1 MRLTIT
7 VSEPARDRRDSI
19 VVEAGPATT
28 VRELLEHLADTH
40 DLGAPGI
47 VCRLADSV
55 LDHDDV
61 LSACGIRE
69 GAELTLGAAPADP
82 GRRPD
87 PPLVELHLAAGPGA
101 GRIWALAMGT
111 YDIGADPEC
120 AIRIDEPGVPAH
132 GIRVR
137 VGPDGAVRVAVPPGS
152 EVRLGRVYRTGED
165 APARP
170 IDPKERKYADEPA
183 PDPNAPIVGE
193 VAWGLGLGLTVGP
206 VLLRP
211 VAPFDAGADIVP
223 SADGTGLDFNRP
235 PRLVEPVKGGRFR
248 IPVRPRGTFRQPFP
262 LLITLAPMLL
272 GLVMVKIFNSYFFL
286 IFAIFSPIMALANW
300 ISARRSG
307 RKQFVKDLAAYR
319 VRKAEVLAEVAAS
332 AEVERQGRVDAI
344 PDPSVTGLFATGP
357 GQRLWERRRVD
368 PDHLV
373 LRVGTSAHTSLNEV
387 EDSDSESLERR
398 AYWTVPDVPTAVDL
412 TRQGV
417 LGVAG
422 PTGPALRLAGW
433 LVAQAAIL
441 HSPRDVQVRL
451 LTGANGADA
460 WGWLAW
466 LPHARGVV
474 RGGPEVL
481 IGGDPET
488 IAARVAELVQVVRA
502 RQAASETLLRNAVFA
517 DPDIVLVVDGA
528 RRLREIPGMTQ
539 VLQEG
544 PKVRVFSI
552 CVDTEERFLPQEC
565 TAVIGLDEGPEAR
578 GPVAT
583 VRRHDTAT
591 VTDVRPDLPAV
602 TWCETIARALAPVRD
617 VTSPDEGA
625 LPERVLLPELLAL
638 EPPDPATIGER
649 WRRRPASTRVLLGV
663 GYDGPVSFDLVLD
676 GPHALI
682 AGTTGSGKSEMLQS
696 FVAALAAANRPDELT
711 FVLVDYKGGS
721 AFKDCVELPHTLG
734 MVTDLDAQLVHRAM
748 ASLGAELT
756 RRELLLAM
764 VGAKDHTEYR
774 GKRLRDPELPALPR
788 LLLIVDEFAT
798 LVREVPDFIPGLVGI
813 AQRGR
818 SLGIH
823 MVLATQRP
831 AGVITADIR
840 ANTNLRIALRVTDA
854 GESSDVID
862 TKDAVAIS
870 SATPGRALARTSHH
884 TVIPFQTAYAG
895 TERVDTGTGAEPVR
909 ALPAASAEPVRPQ
922 TTVLSWTRL
931 GRPRPPAVELDV
943 APQPQPGDAEP
954 TTDLKE
960 LVTAIGAAAAAL
972 ADFTKPPSPWLDP
985 LPHRVLP
992 DELPV
997 PAPAAERP
1005 PGALEPV
1012 AWAMEDVPHLQ
1023 ARKAVLLD
1031 PSTFGHLFV
1040 VGAPRTGRSQL
1051 LRTMAAALAGRHSCG
1066 VVHIQAI
1073 DAGGG
1078 ALAALAE
1085 LPHCGTVVP
1094 RNDLARIDRLISRL
1108 GEELS
1113 RRQELLSRQA
1123 CANLTELRANDAHG
1137 CPAHVFLLIDGWDPL
1152 APTLYDYDDGRVMNE
1167 VVRLLREGAAAGIH
1181 LVMTSERALINGRLS
1196 SVNDDMVLLRLADRA
1211 EYSGAGV
1218 PRTAIPGAMPPG
1230 RILVSGS
1237 WTEAQVCLLGPGES
1251 GREQV
1256 EALRRIAANARER
1269 DRDVDPARRPF
1280 ELAALPT
1287 SIGFAEAYEVVP
1299 PEQRRPLWGLLGI
1312 GGDAVGAVGA
1322 DFADAQHTFAVVG
1335 PPGSGRSNT
1344 LATMAVSL
1352 LASGTRV
1359 VAITPRDS
1367 PLRLLRAH
1375 PLVTLVEGADSDGSR
1390 TSAAVEE
1397 LAGPAVVLIDDADLL
1412 SEMGSMV
1419 GYALREVI
1427 GSGRDRGIGLAYAA
1441 TAETLLQSLSG
1452 WLGDVRRNRQGILLS
1467 PQLGGEGDLIGARLP
1482 TERVRRPLRI
1492 GHAWIRDQRGF
1503 LAPVLIPETQLR
1515 PAAE

>member
-7 VSEPARDRRDSI
+7 VSEPARSRRDSI
-19 VVEAGPATT
+19 VIEADSGTT
-28 VRELLEHLADTH
+28 VGELLEHLADTH
-40 DLGAPGI
+40 DLGAPGMP
-47 VCRLADSV
+47 CRVAGAV
-55 LDHDDV
+55 LDHDAG
-61 LSACGIRE
+61 LSVCGIRE
-69 GAELTLGAAPADP
+69 GSELTLGPVSADP
-82 GRRPD
+82 MDTRPD
-87 PPLVELHLAAGPGA
+87 PALVEVHLAAGPGA
-101 GRIWALAMGT
+101 GVIWPLPMGT
-111 YDIGADPEC
+111 YDIGADPGC

-132 GIRVR
+132 EIRVT
-137 VGPDGAVRVAVPPGS
+137 VGPSGTVRVAVPTGS
-152 EVRLGRVYRTGED
+152 EIRLGRVYRTKED
-165 APARP
+165 TPARP
-170 IDPKERKYADEPA
+170 IDPKDKEFADEPA
-183 PDPNAPIVGE
+183 PDPERPIVGE
-193 VAWGLGLGLTVGP
+193 VEWELGLGLTVGP
-206 VLLRP
+206 VLLRTA
-211 VAPFDAGADIVP
+211 APFDAGADIVP
-223 SADGTGLDFNRP
+223 SADGAGLDFNRP
-235 PRLVEPVKGGRFR
+235 PRIVEPVKGGRFR
-248 IPVRPRGTFRQPFP
+248 IPTRPRGNFRQPFP
-262 LLITLAPMLL
+262 MLITLAPMLL
-272 GLVMVKIFNSYFFL
+272 GLVMVKIFHSYFFL

-300 ISARRSG
+300 ISSRRSG

-319 VRKAEVLAEVAAS
+319 IRKAEVLADVAAS
-332 AEVERQGRVDAI
+332 TEVERQGRVDAI

-387 EDSDSESLERR
+387 EDSDSESLDRR

-412 TRQGV
+412 PQQGV

-422 PTGPALRLAGW
+422 PNGPALRLAGW
-433 LVAQAAIL
+433 LVAQAAIM

-451 LTGANGADA
+451 LTGAAGAEA

-466 LPHARGVV
+466 LPHARGTV

-481 IGGDPET
+481 IGSDPET

-502 RQAASETLLRNAVFA
+502 RKAASETLLRNAVFA
-517 DPDIVLVVDGA
+517 EPDVVLVVDGA

-544 PKVRVFSI
+544 PQVRVFSI
-552 CVDTEERFLPQEC
+552 CVDSEERFLPQEC
-565 TAVIGLDEGPEAR
+565 TAVINVDDASAAH
-578 GPVAT
+578 GPVAA
-583 VRRHDTAT
+583 VRRHGAPT
-591 VTDVRPDLPAV
+591 VTDVRPDLPTV
-602 TWCETIARALAPVRD
+602 GWCDAIARALAPVRD

-625 LPERVLLPELLAL
+625 LPDQVLLPRLLAL
-638 EPPDPATIGER
+638 DPPDPAVIGER
-649 WRRRPASTRVLLGV
+649 WRRRPASTRVALGV

-682 AGTTGSGKSEMLQS
+682 AGTTGSGKSELLQS

-764 VGAKDHTEYR
+764 VGAKDHAEYR
-774 GKRLRDPELPALPR
+774 GKRLRDAQLPALPR

-895 TERVDTGTGAEPVR
+895 TERMDAK
-909 ALPAASAEPVRPQ
+909 AAPEPVRPLPVAPEVVRPQ
-922 TTVLSWTRL
+922 TSVLSWSRL
-931 GRPRPPAVELDV
+931 GRPRPPAAEPEVE
-943 APQPQPGDAEP
+943 PQPQPGDAEP

-960 LVTAIGAAAAAL
+960 LVTAISAAAAVL
-972 ADFTKPPSPWLDP
+972 PDFTKPPSPWLDP

-992 DELPV
+992 DELPE
-997 PAPAAERP
+997 PAPAADRA

-1051 LRTMAAALAGRHSCG
+1051 LRTMAAALAKRHSCG

-1078 ALAALAE
+1078 ALAALAD

-1094 RNDLARIDRLISRL
+1094 RNDLSRIDRLISRL

-1113 RRQELLSRQA
+1113 VRQELLSRHA
-1123 CANLTELRANDAHG
+1123 CASLTELRAGDARA

-1152 APTLYDYDDGRVMNE
+1152 APTLYEYDDGRVMNE

-1218 PRTAIPGAMPPG
+1218 PRTAIPGSMPPG

-1237 WTEAQVCLLGPGES
+1237 WTEAQVCLLAPGES

-1256 EALRRIAANARER
+1256 EALRRIAADARER
-1269 DRDVDPARRPF
+1269 DKAVDAARRPF

-1287 SIGFAEAYEVVP
+1287 SITFAEAYEAVTP
-1299 PEQRRPLWGLLGI
+1299 AQRRPLWALLGI
-1312 GGDAVGAVGA
+1312 GGDAVNAVGA
-1322 DFADAQHTFAVVG
+1322 DFGDAQHTFAVVG

-1390 TSAAVEE
+1390 TTAAVED

-1412 SEMGSMV
+1412 SDMGSMV

-1427 GSGRDRGIGLAYAA
+1427 GSGRDRGVGLAYAA

-1482 TERVRRPLRI
+1482 TERVRQPLRI
-1492 GHAWIRDQRGF
+1492 GHAWIRDRKGF
-1503 LAPVLIPETQLR
+1503 LAPVLVPETHLR
-1515 PAAE
+1515 PTAE